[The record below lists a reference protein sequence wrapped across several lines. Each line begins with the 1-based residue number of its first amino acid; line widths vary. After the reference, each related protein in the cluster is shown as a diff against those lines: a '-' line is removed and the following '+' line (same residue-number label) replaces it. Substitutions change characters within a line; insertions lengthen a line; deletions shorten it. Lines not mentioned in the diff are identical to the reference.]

1 MFEGFETKVVDV
13 DGIAIACVVGGA
25 GLPVLL
31 LHGFPLPSPK
41 PTRLLQ
47 LFVPRLC
54 ADQLGLMRWLGFP
67 RFHVIGHDRGGRT
80 AHRLALDHP
89 DCDGHRFNLCDVH
102 GYQSQPRR
110 RLLAL
115 VFPGATR
122 AVSRAPDWQRSR
134 LLLRDLPRRMGAT
147 RIDDFDPE
155 MLVGYRA
162 AWRILR

>member
-54 ADQLGLMRWLGFP
+54 AGSARLDAVARISALPCHRP
-67 RFHVIGHDRGGRT
+67 R
-80 AHRLALDHP
+80 
-89 DCDGHRFNLCDVH
+89 
-102 GYQSQPRR
+102 PRR
-110 RLLAL
+110 TDRAP
-115 VFPGATR
+115 PGA
-122 AVSRAPDWQRSR
+122 
-134 LLLRDLPRRMGAT
+134 
-147 RIDDFDPE
+147 
-155 MLVGYRA
+155 
-162 AWRILR
+162 